1 MWLTNLVT
9 FIFLFF
15 LGFLIRKFKLA
26 NLISGYNTLSKTEK
40 EKYDTLKLTK
50 ITGNMLMTS
59 SLFLLAPIIPFLLNR
74 ELDSIYFIIS
84 WIAFTLYIIISVI
97 NMNMNSNTV
106 KRDKQ

>member
-1 MWLTNLVT
+1 MWLTNLIT
-9 FIFLFF
+9 FIFLFV

-26 NLISGYNTLSKTEK
+26 NLISGYNTLSKNEK

-50 ITGNMLMTS
+50 ITGNILMIS
-59 SLFLLAPIIPFLLNR
+59 SLFLLAPLVPFLLNGGINN
-74 ELDSIYFIIS
+74 LYFIIS